1 MVRTYAFNP
10 STQSAGLPGNRKPP
24 PEILQQDQ
32 HLSQLPLDASQ
43 SFPQQKVY
51 EVFQQHPFDASLS
64 SSSLSSGPSPPQIIP
79 GSTQLFGIRSIL
91 IDGQHFY
98 QPIDPQLNQL
108 INKEF
113 ASLGIINN
121 STRNNNNNNSIPP
134 ADPGPSNQ
142 NYLSHNSVGLAAF
155 HIANQ
160 PYLNASQTFAHSQTR
175 SDSSKTFSE
184 FDPAIRNNQVGISVG
199 QNQKGLQS
207 AVNQQRDL
215 NDHFTLSGKLVD
227 SGRNSLHAAPSATS
241 LYHFVS

>member
-10 STQSAGLPGNRKPP
+10 STQSAGLPGSRKPP
-24 PEILQQDQ
+24 QELLEQDR
-32 HLSQLPLDASQ
+32 HLTHIPLDASQ
-43 SFPQQKVY
+43 TFPQQKVY

-64 SSSLSSGPSPPQIIP
+64 SSSLSSGPLAPQIIP

-113 ASLGIINN
+113 ATLGIINN
-121 STRNNNNNNSIPP
+121 NINRSNNNLHKNDYNPP

-142 NYLSHNSVGLAAF
+142 NYLSQNPVGLTAF

-160 PYLNASQTFAHSQTR
+160 HSHLNPSQSFSHSHISRT
-175 SDSSKTFSE
+175 DSLKAFSE
-184 FDPAIRNNQVGISVG
+184 YDPAIQKNHVGIPV
-199 QNQKGLQS
+199 NHNHKILQS
-207 AVNQQRDL
+207 PLNQRDV
-215 NDHFTLSGKLVD
+215 S
-227 SGRNSLHAAPSATS
+227 NSFYLEGI
-241 LYHFVS
+241 